1 MNYDASVKIESNG
14 KSKWLRVGTWIPS
27 DKSPVGFCLK
37 LDTVPVDKGW
47 NGFIYAFAP
56 RDREEAARP
65 AARPLGPPM
74 QAEDPD
80 DDIPF

>member
-27 DKSPVGFCLK
+27 DKSPIGFCLK

-56 RDREEAARP
+56 RDREEP
-65 AARPLGPPM
+65 APPPPRRSAPP
-74 QAEDPD
+74 QRDDEFD